1 MTIAIVSD
9 IHANLEA
16 LQCVLEYLKENEVD
30 KIYCLGDVIGYG
42 PNPNECI
49 DLVRENCETILMG
62 NHDYAAIGIGDIQN
76 FNEYAKLATFWTRE
90 KLTATNIEFVK
101 SWPFTYDLDNSFLV
115 HASPKNPSNWDYV
128 LSVTN
133 AQKHLK
139 TFEQKICFIGHSHVP
154 VIFSKSNYY
163 RQTKFVFK
171 KNQKYLVNVGSVG
184 QPRDGDPR
192 SCFVIYDDENNTIE
206 YVRLDYE
213 IQKTYNKIIKAGL
226 PVFLA
231 ERLLK
236 GY

>member
-1 MTIAIVSD
+1 MTIAIISD

-16 LQCVLEYLKENEVD
+16 LQQVLEYLKENKIE
-30 KIYCLGDVIGYG
+30 KIYCLGDIVGYG

-49 DLVRENCETILMG
+49 ELVRQNCEAVLMG

-76 FNEYAKLATFWTRE
+76 FNEYAKLSTFWTRE
-90 KLTATNIEFVK
+90 KLTVENSEFIK
-101 SWPFTYDLDNSFLV
+101 SWPFVFELDSSFLV

-128 LSVTN
+128 LSVN
-133 AQKHLK
+133 DAQKHLK
-139 TFEQKICFIGHSHVP
+139 TFHQKVCFIGHSHVP
-154 VIFSKSNYY
+154 VIFSKSDYY
-163 RQTKFVFK
+163 RQTEFTLK
-171 KNQKYLVNVGSVG
+171 KSQKYLVNVGSVG

-192 SCFVIYDDENNTIE
+192 TCFVTYDDEKNEINYI
-206 YVRLDYE
+206 RLDYE

>member
-1 MTIAIVSD
+1 MIVAIISD

-16 LQCVLEYLKENEVD
+16 LQRVLEYLKENKVD
-30 KIYCLGDVIGYG
+30 KVYCLGDVIGYG

-49 DLVRENCETILMG
+49 DLIRDTCEVVLMG
-62 NHDYAAIGIGDIQN
+62 NHDYAAIGFGDIQN
-76 FNEYAKLATFWTRE
+76 FNEYAKFSTLWTRE
-90 KLTATNIEFVK
+90 KLWAENVEFIK
-101 SWPFTYDLDNSFLV
+101 IWPFISELDNSYFV

-128 LSVTN
+128 LSISE

-139 TFEQKICFIGHSHVP
+139 IFSQKVCFIGHSHVP
-154 VIFSKSNYY
+154 VIFSKNDHY
-163 RQTKFVFK
+163 RQNKFVLK
-171 KNQKYLVNVGSVG
+171 KSQKYLVNVGSVG

-192 SCFVIYDDENNTIE
+192 SCFVIYDDETNKIE

-213 IQKTYNKIIKAGL
+213 IQKTYDKIIRAGL